1 MVYCTAS
8 YWGVNVIN
16 IAVSLPNVITSTIIV
31 IVMQGFTKDIR
42 LPRDVYQGYIKE
54 YEGATLMG
62 CELDTRIQYT
72 EFSQVIQK
80 QKEVYHIVEYGYLT
94 YNVTLLVDSFI
105 QMSPQIR
112 SSEADWLSEGP
123 KNTNDVVQRVNI

>member
-1 MVYCTAS
+1 M
-8 YWGVNVIN
+8 NVIN
-16 IAVSLPNVITSTIIV
+16 IAVSLPNVITNTFTV
-31 IVMQGFTKDIR
+31 IVMQGFAKDIR

-80 QKEVYHIVEYGYLT
+80 QKEVYNIVEYGYLT
-94 YNVTLLVDSFI
+94 YNDTLLVDSFI

-112 SSEADWLSEGP
+112 SSEAD
-123 KNTNDVVQRVNI
+123 

>member
-80 QKEVYHIVEYGYLT
+80 QKEVYNIVEYGYLT
-94 YNVTLLVDSFI
+94 YNDTLLVDSFI

>member
-80 QKEVYHIVEYGYLT
+80 QKEVYNIVEYGYLT
-94 YNVTLLVDSFI
+94 YNDILLVDSFI
-105 QMSPQIR
+105 QGDSHNQ
-112 SSEADWLSEGP
+112 LLL
-123 KNTNDVVQRVNI
+123 

>member
-94 YNVTLLVDSFI
+94 YNDTLLVDSFI